1 MYFWELNK
9 KTATK
14 IMNIETFIKAIDQ
27 QGELITVNTPVTPN
41 LEIAELTDRQCKSPG
56 GGKALLFTNTG
67 TDFPVLTNMMGSN
80 KRINK
85 ALSVN
90 SLNEIE
96 HRIDSLFTKV
106 MTPKMSIWEKLSLLP
121 TLKEVSASMPK
132 RKSGKGE
139 CQAIEMEVDLSK
151 LPILTSAPHDAAP
164 FVTLPMV
171 HTIDPDTGSQ
181 NVGMYRMQVIDNQ
194 TTGMHWHI
202 HKTGASHY
210 RKYKERGEKMPVTVC
225 LGGDPLYTF
234 AATAPLPEGIDEY
247 MLAGFIKR
255 KPVELVK
262 CLESNIYVPCDVDF
276 VIEGY
281 VDPTEELFYEGPF
294 GDHTGFYSLEDYY
307 PKFHITKITHR
318 KNAIYPATIVGVP
331 PMEDFYFALA
341 SERIF
346 VEPIR
351 KVIAPEVVDMLMPL
365 EGVAH
370 NIVLVSI
377 KKSYPAQAFKVA
389 SALWGAGQMGLNKC
403 LIILSHR
410 DGVSLMDNFTEA
422 LKTMNPKRD
431 CTIVNGT
438 LDVLDHATPTI
449 GLGGKIAID
458 LTEKLPIELVANS
471 PKNDLT
477 VRVSHENSVEQ
488 GVVKIVIDSHI
499 PLESPMSVVTWLT
512 GANCDPM
519 RDITLS
525 ENSAVVDARAK
536 ISVLERH
543 PQIVT
548 QSKEIIEMVD
558 KKWEQYGLGEFI
570 ESASLKYIPL
580 LFGEGYKIKK

>member
-1 MYFWELNK
+1 
-9 KTATK
+9 
-14 IMNIETFIKAIDQ
+14 MNIKNFIAELEKS
-27 QGELITVNTPVTPN
+27 GELITIETPVSPN

-67 TDFPVLTNMMGSN
+67 TKFPVITNIMGSN
-80 KRINK
+80 SRINK

-90 SLNEIE
+90 NLSEIE
-96 HRIDSLFTKV
+96 QRIDSLFTKV
-106 MTPKMSIWEKLSLLP
+106 MSPKMSLWEKLSLLP
-121 TLKEVSASMPK
+121 TLKEVSTAMPK
-132 RKSGKGE
+132 RKKGKGE
-139 CQAIEMEVDLSK
+139 CQEVQMEVDLSQI
-151 LPILTSAPHDAAP
+151 PILTSAPHDPAP

-171 HTIDPDTGSQ
+171 HTIDPDNGSQ

-202 HKTGASHY
+202 HKTGANHY

-225 LGGDPLYTF
+225 LGGDPIYTF

-247 MLAGFIKR
+247 MLAGFIQR

-262 CLESNIYVPCDVDF
+262 CTESNIYIPSDVDF
-276 VIEGY
+276 VLEGY
-281 VDPTEELFYEGPF
+281 VDPSEELFYEGPF

-307 PKFHITKITHR
+307 PKFHITRITHR
-318 KNAIYPATIVGVP
+318 KNAIYPATIVGIP

-351 KVIAPEVVDMLMPL
+351 KIIAPEVVDMLMPM

-389 SALWGAGQMGLNKC
+389 AALWGAGQMGFNKC
-403 LIILSHR
+403 LVILSHKP
-410 DGVSLMDNFTEA
+410 GVSIKDNFLESI
-422 LKTMNPKRD
+422 KTMNPLRD

-438 LDVLDHATPTI
+438 LDVLDHATPTT
-449 GLGGKIAID
+449 GMGGKIAID
-458 LTEKLPIELVANS
+458 LTEKLPVELLGS
-471 PKNDLT
+471 EHPTGLE
-477 VRVSHENSVEQ
+477 VRISHENSLES
-488 GVVKIVIDSHI
+488 GVIKIVIDNHI
-499 PLESPMSVVTWLT
+499 PLDTPLGVITWLT

-519 RDITLS
+519 RDITVS
-525 ENSAVVDARAK
+525 SSGAVIDARAK
-536 ISVLERH
+536 IALLERH

-548 QSKEIIEMVD
+548 QSSTVIELVD
-558 KKWEQYGLGEFI
+558 SRWGEYMIGDFI
-570 ESASLKYIPL
+570 ESPSLAYLPL